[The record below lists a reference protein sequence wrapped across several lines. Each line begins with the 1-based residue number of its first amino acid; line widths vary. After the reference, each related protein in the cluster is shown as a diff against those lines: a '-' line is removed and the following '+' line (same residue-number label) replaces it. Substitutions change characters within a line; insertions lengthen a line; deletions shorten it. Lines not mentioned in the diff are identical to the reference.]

1 MHSIFF
7 LKEKKKKT
15 KEKIRNCIL
24 IYTGRAISI
33 QMKMIEED
41 THIFQDFSIYKWVT
55 GASTSFDFPYAEE
68 ILHSASL

>member
-1 MHSIFF
+1 MHLIFF
-7 LKEKKKKT
+7 LKEKKKRK
-15 KEKIRNCIL
+15 KKSGIAL
-24 IYTGRAISI
+24 IYTGRAIST

>member
-7 LKEKKKKT
+7 FKEKKKRK
-15 KEKIRNCIL
+15 KKSGIAL